1 LRLSECA
8 IVAKPEIAWMFRVF
22 TMFRDVI
29 PLCFFFAVVPFALVL
44 GAAFLRL
51 SVSLANRFLGANPNE
66 SNPEDD
72 ELDEWI
78 GYRQIKRP
86 MSVVGIPELTIG
98 KGMVSL
104 LLMAVVNLLAYILFQ
119 IIFRVGIVNE
129 QDHGSS
135 GRAWLFYLLISTFL
149 AIPLTGWLLSRMIS
163 TSFGRGCL
171 VLLIFY
177 LLLFMIF
184 AGMFVFI
191 SLLFF

>member
-1 LRLSECA
+1 MTDRYRG
-8 IVAKPEIAWMFRVF
+8 VAKVLIWVVLLLMGGAIGLR
-22 TMFRDVI
+22 
-29 PLCFFFAVVPFALVL
+29 FAVT
-44 GAAFLRL
+44 
-51 SVSLANRFLGANPNE
+51 LANKCLLASPITAPTF
-66 SNPEDD
+66 DD
-72 ELDEWI
+72 EELDEWI

-135 GRAWLFYLLISTFL
+135 GRAWLFYLLMSTFL
-149 AIPLTGWLLSRMIS
+149 AIPLTGWLLSRMIT